1 MYVTK
6 MKKKNI
12 IINHSSFHLFKNL
25 HESGLSLRV
34 ADCPVVTY
42 SEQIIKKKSMKAQDK
57 THQHVLQTQEY

>member
-6 MKKKNI
+6 MKKKIFI
-12 IINHSSFHLFKNL
+12 IINHPSFHLFKNL

-42 SEQIIKKKSMKAQDK
+42 SDKLLKKVDESSG
-57 THQHVLQTQEY
+57 